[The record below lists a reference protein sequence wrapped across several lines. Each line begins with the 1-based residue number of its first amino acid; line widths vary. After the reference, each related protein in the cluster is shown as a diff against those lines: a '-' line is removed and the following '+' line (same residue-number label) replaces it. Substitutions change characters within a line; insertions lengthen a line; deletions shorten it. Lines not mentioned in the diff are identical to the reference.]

1 MRLTQ
6 RSKRLELS
14 VTLALAS
21 RAKRMRAEGRD
32 VVSMAVGEPD
42 FPAPPAAQAAAVE
55 RIRSG
60 DVRYTPAAG
69 APELRATIARH
80 LTETRGV
87 PYEPDQVAVCH
98 SAKHALTAAFLALA
112 EEGDEILVPLPAWVS
127 YFEILKVGGSTS
139 VEIPC
144 HPDCRPDLDALER
157 SIGPNTRAV
166 LFNTPNNPSG
176 VVWSREEVERL
187 TALAVAHDLTLVS
200 DEIYRELTYDG
211 ARNTS
216 PVEAH
221 PRGAEVT
228 AIIDGA
234 SKAFAMTGYRIGYVA
249 GPRPLIDAVV
259 RLNSQMTG
267 APNTVSQAAYKA
279 AIEAPPQALDN
290 MRATFAER
298 RQFLVTEL
306 RAMGFSVPEPRGAFY
321 CFPNV
326 SSVLRG
332 RSSVQFCEQ
341 LLEAEAL
348 ALIPG
353 SAFGLDAHVRFSY
366 ATDLDN
372 IKEALV
378 RFRRFVS

>member
-1 MRLTQ
+1 M
-6 RSKRLELS
+6 
-14 VTLALAS
+14 
-21 RAKRMRAEGRD
+21 
-32 VVSMAVGEPD
+32 
-42 FPAPPAAQAAAVE
+42 F
-55 RIRSG
+55 
-60 DVRYTPAAG
+60 
-69 APELRATIARH
+69 
-80 LTETRGV
+80 
-87 PYEPDQVAVCH
+87 
-98 SAKHALTAAFLALA
+98 
-112 EEGDEILVPLPAWVS
+112 
-127 YFEILKVGGSTS
+127 
-139 VEIPC
+139 VEIFC
-144 HPDCRPDLDALER
+144 YFDCCLDFDAFER
-157 SIGPNTRAV
+157 SIGLNTRAV
-166 LFNTPNNPSG
+166 LFNMPNNPSG

-200 DEIYRELTYDG
+200 DEICCEFIYDG

-372 IKEALV
+372 IKETLV